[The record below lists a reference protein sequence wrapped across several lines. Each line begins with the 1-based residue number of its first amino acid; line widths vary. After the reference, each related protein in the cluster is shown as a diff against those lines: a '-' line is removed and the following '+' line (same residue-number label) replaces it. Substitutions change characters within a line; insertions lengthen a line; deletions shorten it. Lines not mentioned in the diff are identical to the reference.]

1 MIEVNDVKRIR
12 VPMSMTLDKL
22 ADEFGDVADAGFGD
36 YELIQ
41 TMRTPDG
48 KFLVLTFEKVR

>member
-12 VPMSMTLDKL
+12 VPMGLTLDKL
-22 ADEFGDVADAGFGD
+22 ADEFDKFAEDYGD

-41 TMRTPDG
+41 TMRTQDNA
-48 KFLVLTFEKVR
+48 FLVLTFEKVR